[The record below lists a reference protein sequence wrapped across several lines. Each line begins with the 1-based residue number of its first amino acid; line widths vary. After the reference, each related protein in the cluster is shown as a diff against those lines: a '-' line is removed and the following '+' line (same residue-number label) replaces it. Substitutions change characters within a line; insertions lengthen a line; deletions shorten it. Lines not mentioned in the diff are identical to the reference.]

1 MWKPLKIEIWLSKAS
16 TKSESFIFHPRF
28 FLHHV
33 SCVILVKGRIT
44 WCREGVFLK
53 LISLN
58 FCFLFL
64 NGSTFLEVW
73 QFWDQRFQ
81 VLPSLSQVDI
91 KIPLWT
97 KEFKNLSCSKPFSKK
112 NFNEMNF
119 PWRALTKLR
128 KLVKHFLKC
137 SVYLFYKNQNSF

>member
-1 MWKPLKIEIWLSKAS
+1 MEAPKDWKLIIQSLNKIGE
-16 TKSESFIFHPRF
+16 FHFHPRF

-58 FCFLFL
+58 FFL

-112 NFNEMNF
+112 TFMK
-119 PWRALTKLR
+119 WISMARADQIKRACEIFSECT
-128 KLVKHFLKC
+128 
-137 SVYLFYKNQNSF
+137 VYLFYKNQNSF